1 MMNIPKELKYSN
13 DHEWVKVD
21 GDVAYIGVSD
31 FAQAQLGDI
40 VFVEIPDE
48 GREIKAGETFSVIE
62 SVKAVSD
69 IIAPVSGKIVK
80 VNDAL
85 GDTPEVINQ
94 DPYVDG
100 WIVAVEL
107 SDSSE
112 MDALL
117 DAGAYEK
124 LTAEGGH

>member
-1 MMNIPKELKYSN
+1 MMNIPKELKYSS
-13 DHEWVKVD
+13 DHEWVKID

-31 FAQAQLGDI
+31 FAQSQLGDV

-85 GDTPEVINQ
+85 GDTPELINQ
-94 DPYVDG
+94 DPYGDA

-107 SDSSE
+107 SDVSE
-112 MDALL
+112 LDALL
-117 DAGAYEK
+117 DGDAYEK

>member
-13 DHEWVKVD
+13 DHEWVKID

-31 FAQAQLGDI
+31 FAQSQLGDV

-85 GDTPEVINQ
+85 GDTPELINQ
-94 DPYVDG
+94 DPYGDA

-107 SDSSE
+107 SDVSE
-112 MDALL
+112 LDALL
-117 DAGAYEK
+117 DGDAYEK

>member
-21 GDVAYIGVSD
+21 GDVVYIGVSD
-31 FAQAQLGDI
+31 FAQSQLGDV

-80 VNDAL
+80 VNEAL
-85 GDTPEVINQ
+85 ADTPEIVNQ
-94 DPYVDG
+94 DPYG
-100 WIVAVEL
+100 EAWIVAVAL
-107 SDSSE
+107 SDPSE
-112 MDALL
+112 LDALL
-117 DAGAYEK
+117 DDSAYEK

>member
-1 MMNIPKELKYSN
+1 MMNTPKELKYSS
-13 DHEWVKVD
+13 DHEWVKID

-31 FAQAQLGDI
+31 FAQSQLGDV

-69 IIAPVSGKIVK
+69 IIAPVSVKIVK

-85 GDTPEVINQ
+85 GDTPELINQ
-94 DPYVDG
+94 DPYGDA

-107 SDSSE
+107 SDVSE
-112 MDALL
+112 LDALL
-117 DAGAYEK
+117 DGDAYEK

>member
-21 GDVAYIGVSD
+21 GDVVYIGVSD

-94 DPYVDG
+94 DPYVEG

>member
-1 MMNIPKELKYSN
+1 MMNTPKELKYSS
-13 DHEWVKVD
+13 DHEWVKID

-31 FAQAQLGDI
+31 FAQSQLGDV

-85 GDTPEVINQ
+85 GDTPELINQ
-94 DPYVDG
+94 DPYGDA

-107 SDSSE
+107 SDVSE
-112 MDALL
+112 LDALL
-117 DAGAYEK
+117 DGDAYEK

>member
-94 DPYVDG
+94 DPYGEG

-107 SDSSE
+107 SDTSE
-112 MDALL
+112 LDELL
-117 DAGAYEK
+117 DDSAYEK

>member
-21 GDVAYIGVSD
+21 GDVVYIGVSD

-94 DPYVDG
+94 DPYGEG

-107 SDSSE
+107 SDTSE
-112 MDALL
+112 LDELL
-117 DAGAYEK
+117 DDSAYEK

>member
-107 SDSSE
+107 SDPSE

>member
-1 MMNIPKELKYSN
+1 MNTPKELKYSS
-13 DHEWVKVD
+13 DHEWVKID

-31 FAQAQLGDI
+31 FAQSQLGDV

-85 GDTPEVINQ
+85 GDTPELINQ
-94 DPYVDG
+94 DPYGDA

-107 SDSSE
+107 SDVSE
-112 MDALL
+112 LDALL
-117 DAGAYEK
+117 DGDAYEK